1 MKRSLALMLTLVGC
15 FPCES
20 DGAGGA
26 GGSGSGATGACS
38 VYCGAPLLT
47 DVMSERCIVAF
58 GESFAVPRQCPAG
71 LVPAGCA
78 SYTDYSV
85 GFVTA
90 CPGEDV
96 SQNVLCCEE

>member
-1 MKRSLALMLTLVGC
+1 MKQFLALLLTFAGC
-15 FPCES
+15 CPCES
-20 DGAGGA
+20 DGIENASGGDPEA
-26 GGSGSGATGACS
+26 NPCP
-38 VYCGAPLLT
+38 VYCGSPLPA
-47 DVMSERCIVAF
+47 DAVSERCAVAF

-71 LVPAGCA
+71 LVPDGCA

-90 CPGEDV
+90 CPGDEV